1 MRYVRLGVGLG
12 GVALAVALAVWPV
25 TRPAAKP
32 APPKAPPA
40 MVEMEVL
47 RVASHNNQPV
57 VLLRSQAER
66 KLLPIW
72 IGEAEANA
80 IQLRLAGRKPPR
92 PLTHDL
98 LDRVVGQLGARITR
112 VHVEDLRDNVFYGRL
127 FLKHGTRELDLD
139 ARPSDCIALAVGA
152 RVPVVVARRV
162 LDAAG
167 VPDQPAP
174 PPPKDGD
181 KDTL

>member
-1 MRYVRLGVGLG
+1 MRSIRSSLALGILVLALGL
-12 GVALAVALAVWPV
+12 AAWPV
-25 TRPAAKP
+25 ARTSAKP

-40 MVEMEVL
+40 MIQMEVV
-47 RVASHNNQPV
+47 RVASSNNQPV
-57 VLLRSQAER
+57 VILRSQAER

-80 IQLRLAGRKPPR
+80 IQMRLAGRKPPR

-98 LDRVVGQLGARITR
+98 LDRVVAQLGARIVR
-112 VHVEDLRDNVFYGRL
+112 VHVEDLRDNIFYGRL
-127 FLKHGTRELDLD
+127 YLKHGTKEVDID

-152 RVPVVVARRV
+152 RVPVMVARRV

-174 PPPKDGD
+174 PPGGD

>member
-1 MRYVRLGVGLG
+1 MI
-12 GVALAVALAVWPV
+12 
-25 TRPAAKP
+25 
-32 APPKAPPA
+32 
-40 MVEMEVL
+40 EMEVV
-47 RVASHNNQPV
+47 RVAAGANNQAV
-57 VLLRSQAER
+57 VILRSQAER

-98 LDRVVGQLGARITR
+98 LDRVIAQLGARLVK
-112 VHVEDLRDNVFYGRL
+112 VHVEDLRDNIFYGRV
-127 FLKHGTRELDLD
+127 FLKQGNKDIDID
-139 ARPSDCIALAVGA
+139 ARPSDSIALAVGA
-152 RVPVVVARRV
+152 RVPVIVARRV

-167 VPDQPAP
+167 VDDKP
-174 PPPKDGD
+174 PPPPGGD